1 MVVAEEQGPQETA
14 TEPVKDTVA
23 HVEQSSP
30 ETHTPEGHV
39 SREEFDGLKGVLDGL
54 IAKVDHLAPVTERDQ
69 VPGKKPWTH
78 MGSR

>member
-1 MVVAEEQGPQETA
+1 MAEEQGPQETA
-14 TEPVKDTVA
+14 TEPVKDTVD
-23 HVEQSSP
+23 HVEQ
-30 ETHTPEGHV
+30 HTPPAQEHPSHV